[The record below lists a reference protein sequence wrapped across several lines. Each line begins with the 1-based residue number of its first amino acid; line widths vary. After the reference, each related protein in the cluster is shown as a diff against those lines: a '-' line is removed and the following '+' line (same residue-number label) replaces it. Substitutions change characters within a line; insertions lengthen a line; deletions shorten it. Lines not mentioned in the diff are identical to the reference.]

1 MYMYIEVIE
10 RSLCKPF
17 WKLYNNSRT
26 CYTRLYTRNW
36 WNT

>member
-1 MYMYIEVIE
+1 MYIEVIE

-17 WKLYNNSRT
+17 WKPYNNSR
-26 CYTRLYTRNW
+26 TRLYTRNW